1 MSNHCKFLRQFAV
14 YRFNHLRYFNKSAI
28 DYNDLQRAKQVF
40 NAFDKILQIPAQV
53 SGKKR
58 DPNLKNVSNT
68 SRQLSERIL
77 DGALAVRRAQA
88 DFDRVWLDFCQ
99 DLIK

>member
-1 MSNHCKFLRQFAV
+1 MRQFAV
-14 YRFNHLRYFNKSAI
+14 YRFNHLRYFNKTAI

-40 NAFDKILQIPAQV
+40 NSFDKILQIPAQV

-58 DPNLKNVSNT
+58 DPNLKNAST
-68 SRQLSERIL
+68 ASRHLADKVI
-77 DGALAVRRAQA
+77 DGALAIRRAQA
-88 DFDRVWLDFCQ
+88 DFDRVWLDICH